1 MTADSKAQKAAEML
15 RRYCSE
21 RGCNAECCFYN
32 RLSATCQLKVK
43 APENFPSK
51 KQAYNNESPSK

>member
-1 MTADSKAQKAAEML
+1 MTADAKAVKAAETL

-21 RGCNAECCFYN
+21 RGCNADCVFYN

-43 APENFPSK
+43 SPEYYPENK
-51 KQAYNNESPSK
+51 KGVTSS

>member
-1 MTADSKAQKAAEML
+1 MVSDAKAIKAAEL
-15 RRYCSE
+15 IRKYCSE

-43 APENFPSK
+43 APENYPAK
-51 KQAYNNESPSK
+51 IRA